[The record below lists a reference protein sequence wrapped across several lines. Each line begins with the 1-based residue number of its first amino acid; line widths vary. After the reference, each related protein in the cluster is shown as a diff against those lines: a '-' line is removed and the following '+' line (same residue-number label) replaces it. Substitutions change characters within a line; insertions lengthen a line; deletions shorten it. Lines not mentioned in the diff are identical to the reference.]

1 MPPLSRSGPAGSQR
15 MSAEGRFFSCD
26 GRFFMDDGYFFF
38 DNGQIFFRD
47 ERRGRNDGPIVDN
60 NGPSDAVSD
69 DFFKKCNDPTH
80 MLGDPPGKPNPMW
93 NVLLK
98 ISDKRNFLLN
108 VLEGG

>member
-15 MSAEGRFFSCD
+15 MSNDGHFSSCD

-47 ERRGRNDGPIVDN
+47 ERRGRNDGSIVDN
-60 NGPSDAVSD
+60 DEPSDAVSD
-69 DFFKKCNDPTH
+69 DFFMKWNDPTQ

-98 ISDKRNFLLN
+98 YLTSGTFY
-108 VLEGG
+108 